1 MYQSQE
7 AQELRIALVQFSPK
21 VGQVEANAR
30 RAKELCSTI
39 EPGTIDLLCFP
50 EMILSG
56 YVFEDSNEISPFLE
70 LPQVGPT
77 SQMCASLARGLGC
90 YVLAGYPE
98 QLSDREISS
107 QSAENTGISDVTD
120 AISTPGSSIVGA
132 NSAVLCGP
140 NGYFIGNYRKTN
152 LFATDRTWAKAG
164 SGFASFVLP
173 PPIGRLTLGICM
185 DLNAQPPADW
195 KTRGPPY
202 EVAEYAL
209 KEDVDV
215 VVMLNAWLDSRVKH
229 YESKLSDDGEV
240 MKKMKADWGKEE
252 ENEKDFGDIFD
263 WTTVEFWATRLKP
276 LWVQGGA
283 SSSLRQHDTIQAR
296 LSGSN
301 SSAKE
306 QKESKDEEEVQ
317 GGVCASDRRT
327 IVVICN
333 RTGEEKGQTFAGSSA
348 IFNMCHSSGMPRIV
362 GIMGRREEGVR
373 SFGVPLTLRG
383 YKTGPIR
390 VQ

>member
-1 MYQSQE
+1 MNVSI
-7 AQELRIALVQFSPK
+7 LNSRLNPQF
-21 VGQVEANAR
+21 GQVEANAR
-30 RAKELCSTI
+30 RAKELCSTL

-77 SQMCASLARGLGC
+77 SQMCASLARRLGC

-107 QSAENTGISDVTD
+107 QVSISDVTD
-120 AISTPGSSIVGA
+120 VISTPGSSIVGA

-215 VVMLNAWLDSRVKH
+215 VVMLNAWLDS
-229 YESKLSDDGEV
+229 GE
-240 MKKMKADWGKEE
+240 D
-252 ENEKDFGDIFD
+252 EKDFGDVFD

-283 SSSLRQHDTIQAR
+283 RASSLLQHDTTQVR
-296 LSGSN
+296 LSGSD

-306 QKESKDEEEVQ
+306 QEESKDEEETR
-317 GGVCASDRRT
+317 GEVCASDRRT

-348 IFNMCHSSGMPRIV
+348 IFNMCRSSGMPRIV

>member
-21 VGQVEANAR
+21 FGQVEANAR

-56 YVFEDSNEISPFLE
+56 YVFKDSNEISPFLE

-77 SQMCASLARGLGC
+77 SQMCASLARGLSC

-98 QLSDREISS
+98 QLSDREIS
-107 QSAENTGISDVTD
+107 N

-173 PPIGRLTLGICM
+173 PPIGKLTLGICM

-215 VVMLNAWLDSRVKH
+215 VVMLNAWLDS
-229 YESKLSDDGEV
+229 GE
-240 MKKMKADWGKEE
+240 AHGNDL
-252 ENEKDFGDIFD
+252 GDMFD

-283 SSSLRQHDTIQAR
+283 S
-296 LSGSN
+296 
-301 SSAKE
+301 AKE
-306 QKESKDEEEVQ
+306 QEDSEDEGETQGEVDA
-317 GGVCASDRRT
+317 CDRRT

-348 IFNMCHSSGMPRIV
+348 IFNMCHNSGMPRIV
-362 GIMGRREEGVR
+362 AIMGRREEGVCC
-373 SFGVPLTLRG
+373 VVEYLPD
-383 YKTGPIR
+383 
-390 VQ
+390 